1 MIEIS
6 HRPLSEGDEDTEV
19 YFVREKARQPPVC
32 PDQEVTDYLKSVWA
46 LGDFKG
52 QAGRS
57 LLFYRSPSRGGKA
70 QVRVIVVGLGKD
82 RPTPELLREAGGVAV
97 AAALGTKAQ
106 RLKVALPEKFGGL
119 ARGDLARALVEG
131 LGLGVYRFDK
141 YRQDPDPERERGAIK
156 AITIY
161 AGDDRTIVG
170 AVKQGVV
177 AALAVNSPPGI
188 WPTSPAIIGLRPIL
202 PRPGGNLAENY
213 DLTCQVFEATALEKM
228 GMGGIVGV
236 SQGSVQPPALVALEY
251 RGGTKAP
258 TLLLVGKG
266 LTFDSGGISLK
277 PGAGM
282 QDMKFDMCGGAAV
295 LAVMQAVAQLRPTG
309 VNVVG
314 LVPAAENM
322 GGSAALKPGDII
334 RQFNGKTVEV
344 VNTDAEGR
352 LILADALAYGV
363 KHYQPT
369 AVIDVATLTGAVI
382 IALGHHRTGLL
393 SNDDGLAEK
402 LLAVGEQCGEP
413 LWRLPLGKEYRQQL
427 KSDVADLEKCRTG
440 SGRRH
445 HHRRLFSPGVCR
457 QDPVG
462 ASGYCRD
469 CLGFHQEVVCS
480 QGAFRGGGA
489 DAAGT
494 GLDLEVVISIAL
506 SGSKEYSAY
515 PAFPFLAERC

>member
-1 MIEIS
+1 M
-6 HRPLSEGDEDTEV
+6 
-19 YFVREKARQPPVC
+19 
-32 PDQEVTDYLKSVWA
+32 TDYLKSVWA

-177 AALAVNSPPGI
+177 AALAVNSARDMANEPGNH
-188 WPTSPAIIGLRPIL
+188 WTPAHFAKAGRE
-202 PRPGGNLAENY
+202 LAENY
-213 DLTCQVFEATALEKM
+213 GLTCQVFEATALEEM
-228 GMGGIVGV
+228 GMGGILGV

-352 LILADALAYGV
+352 LILADALAYGI

-427 KSDVADLEKCRTG
+427 KSDVADLRNVG
-440 SGRRH
+440 
-445 HHRRLFSPGVCR
+445 
-457 QDPVG
+457 QD
-462 ASGYCRD
+462 R
-469 CLGFHQEVVCS
+469 
-480 QGAFRGGGA
+480 
-489 DAAGT
+489 AAGT
-494 GLDLEVVISIAL
+494 ITAACFLQEFVGKTPWAHLDIAGTAWDFTKKSYVPKGPSGVGVRTLLELVL
-506 SGSKEYSAY
+506 TWK
-515 PAFPFLAERC
+515 